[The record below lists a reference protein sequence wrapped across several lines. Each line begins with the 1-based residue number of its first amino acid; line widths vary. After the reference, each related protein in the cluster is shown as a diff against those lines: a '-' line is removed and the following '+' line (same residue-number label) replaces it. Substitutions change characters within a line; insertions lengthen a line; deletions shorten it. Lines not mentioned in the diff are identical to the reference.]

1 MSLSSSETLQ
11 ALLAAQPPVVY
22 DKLYGGSP
30 FVCKAM
36 LQSLRPL
43 ARNYVM
49 RLLFVTSV
57 VPLSELSDWNKASA
71 SEEHKQAIEELLRV
85 YVLKRDL
92 GGGGGGD
99 EVGVGLNPFF
109 RDGLKSALSNPE
121 EPWGGSSGSDA
132 IQVEDLEKASRKR
145 WDALLRVLVGLDS
158 KITGGASTSLEGF
171 LKKTGLMSD
180 RAPDGSGRRKL
191 SITNKGYDYMLKS
204 YQAQVWIFVLET
216 IKVCPS
222 FEEAVTLL
230 CSLAYCTVGC
240 AYSAQRLTASQQP
253 LLYELSQVGIV
264 TIGGGNNIFYPSQVA
279 VSMLFKAADGT
290 AAAARSSAAAG
301 SVGMQQF
308 ALPSQH
314 AQILP
319 PRPPSLMAGGAGLP
333 ADERGGIGGAQLDE
347 LQIIVETNHQVVAYL
362 TNELHLALLKLFVDF
377 HVALPN
383 MAIGRLTR
391 TKAKEAYKIG
401 IRAEQ
406 IVQFLCAHAHP
417 RTAAQQPVIPLNV
430 VDQLVLWQSE
440 SDRIKDADAVYVDF
454 RKDGFVWTKDKFQ
467 NVLGAAKRLGAL
479 LWCHE
484 PSMQACFDAEL
495 YREQIQPQI
504 EDLEE

>member
-1 MSLSSSETLQ
+1 MSTETLQ
-11 ALLAAQPPVVY
+11 ALLATQPPVVY

-49 RLLFVTSV
+49 RLLFVASS

-71 SEEHKQAIEELLRV
+71 SEEHKQAIEELLKV
-85 YVLKRDL
+85 HVLKREL
-92 GGGGGGD
+92 GGGGG
-99 EVGVGLNPFF
+99 EEGVGLNPFF
-109 RDGLKSALSNPE
+109 REGLKSALSNPE
-121 EPWGGSSGSDA
+121 EPWGGSNGSDA
-132 IQVEDLEKASRKR
+132 IHVEDLEKASRKR

-158 KITGGASTSLEGF
+158 KIPGGASSSVEGF

-191 SITNKGYDYMLKS
+191 SITNMGYDYMLKS

-240 AYSAQRLTASQQP
+240 AYSSQRLTASQQP

-264 TIGGGNNIFYPSQVA
+264 TIGGNNSLFYPSHVA

-319 PRPPSLMAGGAGLP
+319 PRSLMAGGPGLP
-333 ADERGGIGGAQLDE
+333 AVEGGFGGAQLDE

-454 RKDGFVWTKDKFQ
+454 RQDGFVWTKEKFQ
-467 NVLGAAKRLGAL
+467 EVLGAAKRLGAL

-495 YREQIQPQI
+495 FREQIQPQI
-504 EDLEE
+504 EDIKEQ